1 MKFNTKQS
9 DLLKALIDVSKVV
22 PTRTTLP
29 ILSCALFE
37 TDEDSLKIRSTD
49 LEQTIIIKIKAN
61 ILEQGKVAV
70 PINKMLEIVSALKN
84 SNIEFSSL
92 ENEVEINS
100 ENGLYKIPNKDY
112 NEYPDMPELVSTQKL
127 TLTNTELL
135 NIINNTAYA
144 VSRDDLKPA
153 LCGVYLNIEKNK
165 ATAVATDGHR
175 LVKYEKQIQSKLEE
189 QISIIIPAK
198 FLNIIKNS
206 LNTSGSVD
214 INISENHIDLTQN
227 EKYLL
232 SRIIKETFPDFNSV
246 IPEDNPIKTRVKS
259 KKILESIKR
268 VSIFSNKT
276 TKQIQLSFTEN
287 ELTVLTE
294 DKESN
299 SSGKEYI
306 ECDHQGENINTRYNS
321 QYLSEAI
328 SHINTEEVDIYL
340 SSSQTAA
347 VFKPTK
353 KEDNS
358 NHTALLMPLRSNNV

>member
-1 MKFNTKQS
+1 MKFNTQQS

-37 TDEDSLKIRSTD
+37 ANEDNLKIRSTD
-49 LEQTIIIKIKAN
+49 LEQTIIIKIKASV
-61 ILEQGKVAV
+61 IEKGKVAV

-84 SNIEFSSL
+84 SNIEFSSV

-112 NEYPDMPELVSTQKL
+112 SEYPDLPELQTTQKI
-127 TLTNTELL
+127 TLTNTEFL

-144 VSRDDLKPA
+144 VSKDDLKPA
-153 LCGVYLNIEKNK
+153 LCGVYLNIEENK

-175 LVKYEKQIQSKLEE
+175 LVKYEKKIETVLPEK
-189 QISIIIPAK
+189 ISIIIPAK

-206 LNTSGSVD
+206 LDIKGVVN
-214 INISENHIDLTQN
+214 INISENHIDLVQN

-246 IPEDNPIKTRVKS
+246 IPENNPIKTRVNS
-259 KKILESIKR
+259 KKILESVKR

-294 DKESN
+294 DKESS

-306 ECDHQGENINTRYNS
+306 ECDHKGEKIDTRYNS

-328 SHINTEEVDIYL
+328 SHINTKEVDIYL

-347 VFKPTK
+347 VFKPTEE
-353 KEDNS
+353 KEGS